1 MANCDVVME
10 GRVVVLVAVSADV
23 AADVPALETKDV
35 EDNKF
40 CCNASCNLLLLTILE
55 RWFLSG
61 MMAFG
66 RCGRTTFCFGIPF
79 GGCCFNTPFIDMRR
93 TVYCCSC
100 CSGCRRCDP
109 NIDIDILRSR
119 RNSVPTIV
127 FMILVMSRYRVVVKP
142 SVYIS
147 NGSGFVPWSGVLVL
161 FCNESRCCCCC
172 RKARSS
178 VTNSKCF
185 HVEDIIDGKIVSSVT
200 ALIRTT

>member
-40 CCNASCNLLLLTILE
+40 CCNASCNLLLLSILE

-66 RCGRTTFCFGIPF
+66 RCGRTTFCFGITV

-93 TVYCCSC
+93 MVYCCSC
-100 CSGCRRCDP
+100 GGGCGCRRCDP
-109 NIDIDILRSR
+109 TIEMDILRSR
-119 RNSVPTIV
+119 RNSVPTIL
-127 FMILVMSRYRVVVKP
+127 FMILVMSRYRVVVKLAN
-142 SVYIS
+142 VYI
-147 NGSGFVPWSGVLVL
+147 
-161 FCNESRCCCCC
+161 ER
-172 RKARSS
+172 
-178 VTNSKCF
+178 
-185 HVEDIIDGKIVSSVT
+185 
-200 ALIRTT
+200 